1 MFFCS
6 HGHVTHWIK
15 FQVSIPKGSPMSDT
29 VALSPNTLQDF
40 PFTHLGS
47 CISSWKPWH
56 VKGIVPL
63 AQTVTAGRGTT
74 LARRTLTMPQA
85 GHNLGK
91 ISHIGARI
99 PGLIRVG
106 INGRRIPGISR
117 IGNVRA
123 RLPGLSRI
131 GINVARIPGISRIG
145 NVRARITGLIRIG
158 NLRAGIP
165 GLSRMGSFRARTCMP
180 CLKQLQGQSGKA
192 LWRRMRTDAGQ

>member
-1 MFFCS
+1 MLKGAEWFLVFFCS

-63 AQTVTAGRGTT
+63 AQTVTAGAVIT
-74 LARRTLTMPQA
+74 LARRNITMPQA

-99 PGLIRVG
+99 
-106 INGRRIPGISR
+106 
-117 IGNVRA
+117 A
-123 RLPGLSRI
+123 GLSRL
-131 GINVARIPGISRIG
+131 GIIAARIPGMNMIG
-145 NVRARITGLIRIG
+145 NVRARITGLSRIG
-158 NLRAGIP
+158 NVRARIP
-165 GLSRMGSFRARTCMP
+165 GLSRMGNFRARTCTP
-180 CLKQLQGQSGKA
+180 CLKQLLGQSGKA